1 MHKRS
6 GRQLKPEYYIVL
18 ELLNDNELFSA
29 QEIARLKFDKSTQ
42 FSGYK
47 RMYSTVYRFGD
58 RNGLTL
64 HPDNAQKGENGKTR
78 MMGGK
83 AVLVSGDKT
92 PKWFG
97 KTWKSMITDEDRASI
112 LKYARVELLLALR
125 IAMEGKQS
133 NQDQFHLVVRP
144 TAIVTP
150 EKKAK
155 KNGWNY
161 PLIFAA
167 SLVIFG
173 FPFFF
178 IGKNKSQ
185 SSELGPKEFAL
196 LLKEERSYRES
207 LPIISPKLYDI
218 QMVLMFHQHWKEKQ
232 GEPLLAS
239 LQPTLPERVGV
250 HANFSMMV
258 PSPP

>member
-6 GRQLKPEYYIVL
+6 GRQLKPEYYIIV
-18 ELLNDNELFSA
+18 ELLPDNELFSA
-29 QEIARLKFDKSTQ
+29 QDIASLKFDRSTQ

-64 HPDNAQKGENGKTR
+64 HPDNAQKDTNGKTL
-78 MMGGK
+78 MKGGK

-97 KTWKSMITDEDRASI
+97 KTWKAMITDEDRASI
-112 LKYARVELLLALR
+112 LKYARVELLLAFR
-125 IAMEGKQS
+125 IALEEKKR
-133 NQDQFHLVVRP
+133 NQHRFPLVVRP
-144 TAIVTP
+144 TSNVPP

-155 KNGWNY
+155 KNGWHY

-167 SLVIFG
+167 ALVILG
-173 FPFFF
+173 FLLFF
-178 IGKNKSQ
+178 KAKTKPQ
-185 SSELGPKEFAL
+185 LPELGPKEFAL
-196 LLKEERSYRES
+196 LLKEERSVSKS
-207 LPIISPKLYDI
+207 LPTLSPELYDI
-218 QMVLMFHQHWKEKQ
+218 QMVLMFHQHWREKQ
-232 GEPLLAS
+232 DEPLLAS

-250 HANFSMMV
+250 HANFSTMV
-258 PSPP
+258 LSPP